1 MYRKKARGLG
11 LMCVTWGPQEGEPEA
26 ESGPFSS
33 RAEHRAWFHKG
44 TSRISWT
51 EGSGGMYQNSLLH
64 REIFGTNSYGESTM
78 KSIDT
83 TMCSC

>member
-1 MYRKKARGLG
+1 
-11 LMCVTWGPQEGEPEA
+11 MCVTWGPQEGEPEA

-51 EGSGGMYQNSLLH
+51 EGSGRMYQNSL
-64 REIFGTNSYGESTM
+64 FGEQLRQIHNEV
-78 KSIDT
+78 
-83 TMCSC
+83 C

>member
-1 MYRKKARGLG
+1 
-11 LMCVTWGPQEGEPEA
+11 MCVTWGPQEGEPEA
-26 ESGPFSS
+26 ESGPFS

>member
-11 LMCVTWGPQEGEPEA
+11 LVCVTWGPQEGEPEA

-51 EGSGGMYQNSLLH
+51 GGSGGMYQNSLS
-64 REIFGTNSYGESTM
+64 GMNSYGKSTM
-78 KSIDT
+78 KSIDI